1 MSPIVR
7 FLFRKMGNNR
17 WLTFNLWLGLATA
30 VALAASVPIY
40 KDAAVN
46 RIIDRTLAERA
57 TDGSASPGAMRI
69 GYQASAREFTDP
81 EALLSVD
88 EFVREK
94 VPETIGFPVRASVRV
109 WSLRSRTIV
118 HADEGLRSTDGR
130 RRQMA
135 AVARSGL
142 TEAIRIVSGSG
153 WSAGETDGAIEA
165 LVSETALTRN
175 GMQVGETYL
184 YEVQTR
190 SGTVRQPI
198 RIVGAFQ
205 PVDAEDPYWSDG
217 ASDASSALFVSDE
230 AFLRL
235 LERNKA
241 NLAEASWFLDFE
253 LDTLRAEDL
262 TPLLSA
268 WARIDPELF
277 QRLPQTKTS
286 YGFAGLLADFRG
298 QSVRLETTLF
308 MLAAPMLAIAF
319 YFIVTG
325 ARQSLARQ
333 RTDIAVLRSRGGS
346 PPQLA
351 RLFLYE
357 SLLLG
362 VPAYAAGIGAAWGLA
377 RAIGSTDG
385 FLRFVSGKELA
396 LSYTPAAFGYGAA
409 AVALAVA
416 AATVP
421 AWRYARSSIVR
432 ARQEQARADRLP
444 LWQRL
449 YLDVVA
455 LAAAGYG
462 WYALRE
468 RSGWAAAA
476 GDAAAGDAQAY
487 LFFVPAFAVFAA
499 GLCALRLFPWLL
511 RLLHA
516 AFGRWL
522 PLPLHL
528 SLLTLSRS
536 SAAAYPLMLLL
547 ILTLG
552 LGTYHA
558 SAARTIDANA
568 ARALTYAAGA
578 DVVLQPS
585 WDGYTEEYD
594 EEGKYLEETEARR
607 VVYTEPPFDPIRRIE
622 GVRSAAKVLTEEV
635 DLSVAGKPAG
645 KGVLQAIQNVDFAR
659 TATFDPPD
667 YPVHPY
673 QYLRL
678 LGAYEQ
684 AALISESF
692 AEAHGLKPGDTIQLN
707 VRQVSVPFIVVAV
720 VPYWPALDPT
730 SSPFVIAN
738 LDYVYDQT
746 PLVPYAVWLKME
758 PGAKVAP
765 VLEAMRGE
773 GLRIAAARDVRSE
786 LVRMRLDPSKEGTF
800 GLLSLGFLVSVLLS
814 FIGYLLYW
822 VFTLSQRTV
831 QFGVLR
837 ASGLSRS
844 QLTVM
849 LLAEQLLTTGLAI
862 AVGLLLGRL
871 AGWAFLPLLQ
881 AGRRQVPPFAVVA
894 DATDGLR
901 LLAVTGVM
909 LGVGA
914 VALTA
919 YLRKL
924 RVHQAVKLGEER

>member
-1 MSPIVR
+1 
-7 FLFRKMGNNR
+7 
-17 WLTFNLWLGLATA
+17 
-30 VALAASVPIY
+30 
-40 KDAAVN
+40 
-46 RIIDRTLAERA
+46 
-57 TDGSASPGAMRI
+57 
-69 GYQASAREFTDP
+69 
-81 EALLSVD
+81 
-88 EFVREK
+88 
-94 VPETIGFPVRASVRV
+94 
-109 WSLRSRTIV
+109 
-118 HADEGLRSTDGR
+118 
-130 RRQMA
+130 
-135 AVARSGL
+135 
-142 TEAIRIVSGSG
+142 
-153 WSAGETDGAIEA
+153 
-165 LVSETALTRN
+165 
-175 GMQVGETYL
+175 
-184 YEVQTR
+184 
-190 SGTVRQPI
+190 
-198 RIVGAFQ
+198 
-205 PVDAEDPYWSDG
+205 
-217 ASDASSALFVSDE
+217 
-230 AFLRL
+230 
-235 LERNKA
+235 
-241 NLAEASWFLDFE
+241 
-253 LDTLRAEDL
+253 
-262 TPLLSA
+262 
-268 WARIDPELF
+268 
-277 QRLPQTKTS
+277 
-286 YGFAGLLADFRG
+286 DFRG
-298 QSVRLETTLF
+298 QSLRLETTLF

-319 YFIVTG
+319 YFILTG

-362 VPAYAAGIGAAWGLA
+362 VPAYAAGMGAAWGLA

-396 LSYTPAAFGYGAA
+396 LSYSPVAFAYGGA
-409 AVALAVA
+409 AVAFAVV

-432 ARQEQARADRLP
+432 ARQEQARADRAP

-449 YLDVVA
+449 YLDVAA

-476 GDAAAGDAQAY
+476 GDAASGDAQAY

-511 RLLHA
+511 RLLHV

-547 ILTLG
+547 MLTLG

-585 WDGYTEEYD
+585 WEGYTEEYD
-594 EEGKYLEETEARR
+594 EEGKYLEETEARK
-607 VVYTEPPFDPIRRIE
+607 VIYTEPPFEPIRRIE
-622 GVRSAAKVLTEEV
+622 GVRSAAKVLTEEG

-645 KGVLQAIQNVDFAR
+645 KGTLQAIQNVDFAR
-659 TATFDPPD
+659 TATFDPRD

-684 AALISESF
+684 AALVSQSF
-692 AEAHGLKPGDTIQLN
+692 AEAHGLKPGDSIQMN
-707 VRQVSVPFIVVAV
+707 VRQTTISFIVVAV
-720 VPYWPALDPT
+720 VPYWPALDPAA
-730 SSPFVIAN
+730 SPFVVAN

-765 VLEAMRGE
+765 VLQAMRDND
-773 GLRIAAARDVRSE
+773 LRIASARDVRSE
-786 LVRMRLDPSKEGTF
+786 LIRMRLDPSKEGTF

-837 ASGLSRS
+837 ASGLSRR

-849 LLAEQLLTTGLAI
+849 LLAEQLLTTGLSI
-862 AVGLLLGRL
+862 GVGLLLGRL
-871 AGWAFLPLLQ
+871 AGSAFLPLLQ
-881 AGRRQVPPFAVVA
+881 AGRRQVPPFAVVT
-894 DATDGLR
+894 DAADGLR
-901 LLAVTGVM
+901 LLAITGVM
-909 LGVGA
+909 LGLGA
-914 VALTA
+914 LALAT
-919 YLRKL
+919 YIRRL